1 MANQSR
7 MENMVSASYLQ
18 PFFKGKKVFLTG
30 HTGFKGAWLLK
41 VLHEWGAQVKGF
53 SLEPE
58 HSYDLYPR
66 IHGDDLCNSIIHDL
80 RDTDRLIREMMI
92 FQPDFV
98 FHLAAQPLVL
108 RGYAEPLYTFQV
120 NTEGTA
126 TVLESIRRLD
136 NPCVAVMI
144 TTDKVYENNDAG
156 TIFNEN
162 DRLGG
167 HDPYSASKAACE
179 IIISSYRQSFLN
191 EANEPRKAVATV
203 RAGNVIGGGDF
214 ADNRIIPDIIRAVMQ
229 EQTVT
234 LRNPK
239 AIRPWQHVLDPI
251 AAYLLLAAKLT
262 EAPNQFSTAYNI
274 GPDANT
280 PMTVEALTQHIIQ
293 RVGRGAYTISQQA
306 HQQHEAATLQ
316 LSTAKIE
323 RELGWKPRLN
333 TEEAINWTVD
343 WYMDPRPE
351 AQRCLDQIQHYFN
364 A

>member
-1 MANQSR
+1 MVNTAHLQS
-7 MENMVSASYLQ
+7 
-18 PFFKGKKVFLTG
+18 FFKGKNVFLTG

-41 VLHEWGAQVKGF
+41 VLHAWGAQVKGF

-66 IHGDDLCNSIIHDL
+66 IQGDTLCNSIIHDI
-80 RDTDRLIREMMI
+80 RDADRLIREMLI
-92 FQPDFV
+92 FQPDIV

-108 RGYAEPLYTFQV
+108 RGYADPLYTFQV

-126 TVLESIRRLD
+126 TVLEAIRLLD

-144 TTDKVYENNDAG
+144 TTDKVYENNDGG
-156 TIFNEN
+156 TIFTEN

-167 HDPYSASKAACE
+167 YDPYSASKAACE

-191 EANEPRKAVATV
+191 VAHQPRKAVAAV

-239 AIRPWQHVLDPI
+239 AIRPWQHVLDPV
-251 AAYLLLAAKLT
+251 AAYLMLAVRLA
-262 EAPNQFSTAYNI
+262 EDPNTFGTAYNI

-293 RVGRGAYTISQQA
+293 RVGRGNYTINPEA
-306 HQQHEAATLQ
+306 AKQHEAATLQ

-323 RELGWKPRLN
+323 RELGWSPRLN
-333 TEEAINWTVD
+333 TKEAIDWTVD
-343 WYMDPRPE
+343 WYMDQRAE
-351 AQRCLDQIQHYFN
+351 ALRCEDQIQRYFN
-364 A
+364 L

>member
-1 MANQSR
+1 MVNSAHLQS
-7 MENMVSASYLQ
+7 
-18 PFFKGKKVFLTG
+18 FFKGKKVFLTG

-41 VLHEWGAQVKGF
+41 VLHDWGAQVKGF

-66 IHGDDLCNSIIHDL
+66 IQGDTLCNSIIHDL
-80 RDTDRLIREMMI
+80 RDAERLIREMLI
-92 FQPDFV
+92 FQPDVV

-126 TVLESIRRLD
+126 TVLEAIRLLE

-144 TTDKVYENNDAG
+144 TTDKVYENNDGG
-156 TIFNEN
+156 TIFTEN

-191 EANEPRKAVATV
+191 EHHQPRKAIAAV

-229 EQTVT
+229 EQTVS

-239 AIRPWQHVLDPI
+239 AIRPWQHVLDPV
-251 AAYLLLAAKLT
+251 AAYLMLAVRLAEDPIT
-262 EAPNQFSTAYNI
+262 FGTAYNI

-280 PMTVEALTQHIIQ
+280 PMTVEDLTQHIIQ
-293 RVGRGAYTISQQA
+293 RVGRGDYTINQNAS
-306 HQQHEAATLQ
+306 QQHEAATLQ
-316 LSTAKIE
+316 LSTEKIE
-323 RELGWKPRLN
+323 RELGWTPRLN
-333 TEEAINWTVD
+333 TKEAIDWTVD
-343 WYMDPRPE
+343 WYMDQRPE
-351 AQRCLDQIQHYFN
+351 AVRCEEQIQRYFN
-364 A
+364 L

>member
-1 MANQSR
+1 MVNTAHLQS
-7 MENMVSASYLQ
+7 
-18 PFFKGKKVFLTG
+18 FFKGKNVFLTG
-30 HTGFKGAWLLK
+30 HSGFKGAWLLK
-41 VLHEWGAQVKGF
+41 VLHDWGAQVKGF

-66 IHGDDLCNSIIHDL
+66 IQGDTLCNSIIHDI
-80 RDTDRLIREMMI
+80 RDADRLIREMLI
-92 FQPDFV
+92 FQPDIV

-108 RGYAEPLYTFQV
+108 RGYADPLYTFQV

-126 TVLESIRRLD
+126 TVLEAIRLLD

-144 TTDKVYENNDAG
+144 TTDKVYENNDGG
-156 TIFNEN
+156 TIFTEN

-167 HDPYSASKAACE
+167 YDPYSASKAACE

-191 EANEPRKAVATV
+191 EAHQPRKAVAAV

-239 AIRPWQHVLDPI
+239 AIRPWQHVLDPV
-251 AAYLLLAAKLT
+251 AAYLMLAARLAEEPST
-262 EAPNQFSTAYNI
+262 FSTAYNI

-293 RVGRGAYTISQQA
+293 RVGRGNYTINPEA
-306 HQQHEAATLQ
+306 AKQHEAATLQ
-316 LSTAKIE
+316 LSTEKIE
-323 RELGWKPRLN
+323 RELGWSPRLN
-333 TEEAINWTVD
+333 TKEAINWTVD
-343 WYMDPRPE
+343 WYMDQRPE
-351 AQRCLDQIQHYFN
+351 ALRCEEQIQRYFN
-364 A
+364 L